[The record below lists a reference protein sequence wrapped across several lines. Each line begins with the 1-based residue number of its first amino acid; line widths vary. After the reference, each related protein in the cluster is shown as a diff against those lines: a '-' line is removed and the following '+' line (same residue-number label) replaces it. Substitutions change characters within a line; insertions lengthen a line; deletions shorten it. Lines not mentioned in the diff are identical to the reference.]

1 MVRPIVE
8 VGTVRTVKRS
18 GQVSWWS
25 PLVVVTVVVLVLSG
39 CSSASVSSGPVSGS
53 GGSSVSSLDPD
64 RPFEPITGLGDTP
77 QERRAELRRRLV
89 AAWLPLLA
97 SSGLRYQWAVFV
109 VQPNTDNG
117 GWYRAMLRVGFG
129 ELPSGEWSRV
139 EAAMVKAAA
148 ANGWGQA
155 GISHGM
161 NLRNGSLHLNG
172 GCGSDGCDYVI
183 KTAPRILEK
192 ISFDPDDYKTPV
204 AELAAYLD
212 PAAPTPTF
220 R

>member
-1 MVRPIVE
+1 M
-8 VGTVRTVKRS
+8 
-18 GQVSWWS
+18 
-25 PLVVVTVVVLVLSG
+25 
-39 CSSASVSSGPVSGS
+39 
-53 GGSSVSSLDPD
+53 SSLDPD

-109 VQPNTDNG
+109 VQSNTDNG

-129 ELPSGEWSRV
+129 ELPSSEWSRV

-212 PAAPTPTF
+212 PAAPPPTF

>member
-1 MVRPIVE
+1 M
-8 VGTVRTVKRS
+8 
-18 GQVSWWS
+18 
-25 PLVVVTVVVLVLSG
+25 
-39 CSSASVSSGPVSGS
+39 
-53 GGSSVSSLDPD
+53 SSLDPD

-109 VQPNTDNG
+109 VQSNTDNG
-117 GWYRAMLRVGFG
+117 GWYRAMLRVSFG
-129 ELPSGEWSRV
+129 ELPSSEWPRV

-161 NLRNGSLHLNG
+161 NLRNGSLHLSG
-172 GCGSDGCDYVI
+172 GCGSDGCYYDI

>member
-1 MVRPIVE
+1 M
-8 VGTVRTVKRS
+8 KRS

-25 PLVVVTVVVLVLSG
+25 LVVVVAVLVVSG

-109 VQPNTDNG
+109 VQSNTDNG
-117 GWYRAMLRVGFG
+117 GWYL
-129 ELPSGEWSRV
+129 
-139 EAAMVKAAA
+139 
-148 ANGWGQA
+148 
-155 GISHGM
+155 
-161 NLRNGSLHLNG
+161 SLIH
-172 GCGSDGCDYVI
+172 I
-183 KTAPRILEK
+183 
-192 ISFDPDDYKTPV
+192 
-204 AELAAYLD
+204 
-212 PAAPTPTF
+212 
-220 R
+220 

>member
-1 MVRPIVE
+1 M
-8 VGTVRTVKRS
+8 
-18 GQVSWWS
+18 
-25 PLVVVTVVVLVLSG
+25 
-39 CSSASVSSGPVSGS
+39 
-53 GGSSVSSLDPD
+53 SSLDPD

-109 VQPNTDNG
+109 VQSNTDNG

-172 GCGSDGCDYVI
+172 GCGSYGCYYDI

-212 PAAPTPTF
+212 PAAPPPTF

>member
-1 MVRPIVE
+1 M
-8 VGTVRTVKRS
+8 
-18 GQVSWWS
+18 
-25 PLVVVTVVVLVLSG
+25 
-39 CSSASVSSGPVSGS
+39 
-53 GGSSVSSLDPD
+53 SSLDPD

-109 VQPNTDNG
+109 VQSNTDNG

-129 ELPSGEWSRV
+129 ELPSSEWSRV

-172 GCGSDGCDYVI
+172 GCGSYGCYYDI

>member
-1 MVRPIVE
+1 M
-8 VGTVRTVKRS
+8 KRS

-25 PLVVVTVVVLVLSG
+25 LVVVVAVLVVSG
-39 CSSASVSSGPVSGS
+39 CSSAVVSSGPVSGS

-97 SSGLRYQWAVFV
+97 SSGLRYQWALFGVKV
-109 VQPNTDNG
+109 NTDNG
-117 GWYRAMLRVGFG
+117 GWYGAAIHVSFG
-129 ELPSGEWSRV
+129 KPPSSEWSRV

-161 NLRNGSLHLNG
+161 NLRNGSLHLSG
-172 GCGSDGCDYVI
+172 GCAFDGCYYNI

>member
-1 MVRPIVE
+1 M
-8 VGTVRTVKRS
+8 RTVKRS

-97 SSGLRYQWAVFV
+97 SSGLRYQWALFGVKV
-109 VQPNTDNG
+109 NTDNG
-117 GWYRAMLRVGFG
+117 GWYGAAIHVSFG
-129 ELPSGEWSRV
+129 KPPSSEWSRV

-161 NLRNGSLHLNG
+161 NLRNGSLHLSG
-172 GCGSDGCDYVI
+172 GCAFDGCYYNI

-212 PAAPTPTF
+212 PAAPPPTF

>member
-1 MVRPIVE
+1 M
-8 VGTVRTVKRS
+8 KSS
-18 GQVSWWS
+18 GWVSWWS
-25 PLVVVTVVVLVLSG
+25 LVVVVAVLVVSG
-39 CSSASVSSGPVSGS
+39 CSSAFVSSGPVSSS

-109 VQPNTDNG
+109 VQSNTDNG
-117 GWYRAMLRVGFG
+117 GWYRAMLRVSFG
-129 ELPSGEWSRV
+129 ELPSSEWSRV

-172 GCGSDGCDYVI
+172 GCGSYGCYYDI